1 MQIDQYLVFQF
12 NFVCVVICNYQ
23 PDLILTLDPPKSS
36 RASHDTGNVRPVD
49 RMCEQSAARTPTGDM
64 NERAQRVRL
73 SQRLNEL
80 RLDVVTCKMS
90 ISHGKYNPT
99 GRKGA
104 EHRR

>member
-1 MQIDQYLVFQF
+1 VQINQYLVFQF

-36 RASHDTGNVRPVD
+36 CASHDTGNVRPVD

-64 NERAQRVRL
+64 NKRAQRVRL

-80 RLDVVTCKMS
+80 RLDNMQDEYT
-90 ISHGKYNPT
+90 SHGKHNPT